1 MNFTT
6 KIHMTGRLY
15 ESDGSS
21 FLAKV
26 PLFFKAV
33 PECPQSVTIGAKVY
47 VLTGTAPLQYTR
59 ATSTKATRLNEERV

>member
-33 PECPQSVTIGAKVY
+33 PECPSQS
-47 VLTGTAPLQYTR
+47 Q
-59 ATSTKATRLNEERV
+59 SERKSMS

>member
-1 MNFTT
+1 MSFTT
-6 KIHMTGRLY
+6 NVHVTGRLY
-15 ESDGSS
+15 EFDGSS

-33 PECPQSVTIGAKVY
+33 PECPQAVTIGSKVY

-59 ATSTKATRLNEERV
+59 ATSTKATKQ